1 MKTITKRS
9 FTLAMTML
17 LLVMSILVPLE
28 KASAATTYNNTLRS
42 SLTCDVDSNG
52 ELSATMS
59 VNGKSG
65 ITTHIGVELYIEK
78 KILGIFWSRVDIGC
92 ENNIWTDSTNSYK
105 YNHVFTTQLN
115 STGTYRV
122 TATYTVSGS
131 GGSDDIITKTDTVT
145 Y

>member
-1 MKTITKRS
+1 MNTMTKKW
-9 FTLAMTML
+9 TLLML
-17 LLVMSILVPLE
+17 AVLTLVMSIFVPLN
-28 KASAATTYNNTLRS
+28 KASAATAYNNTLRS

-78 KILGIFWSRVDIGC
+78 KILGIFGSRVDIGC

-115 STGTYRV
+115 SAGTYRV
-122 TATYTVSGS
+122 TVTYTVSGS
-131 GGSDDIITKTDTVT
+131 GGSDDIITKTDTLT